1 LSGRILDRNVA
12 EVFEP
17 LLQPARYKGAHGG
30 RGSGKSHFFAE
41 QLVEDSIIEPGIS
54 GEGLR
59 SVCIREVQKDLTQ
72 SAKLL
77 IEDKLAAFKLGEA
90 DGFKVFRDVIETPKD
105 GIIIF
110 KGMQDYTA
118 ESVKSLEKFKRA
130 WWEEAQTATQ
140 HSLNLLRPTIREEGS
155 EIWASW
161 NPRFDDDPI
170 DMLLRGKTL
179 PTGACV
185 VKANWSDNPW
195 LPKVLNQ
202 ERLDCLRDKP
212 EQYDHIWDG
221 GYVSIV
227 EGAYY
232 APALATAQKEG
243 RIGRVAADPL
253 MTIRLHM
260 DIGGTGAKA
269 DAFAI
274 VADQFVG
281 REIRVL
287 NGYVAQGQPISAHL
301 NWMHQQGY
309 TPDARVQVV
318 LPHDGDSHDKVYD
331 VSYES
336 AFRAAGYDV
345 VVIPNQGKGAAMM
358 RVESARRLF
367 PSIWFNEA
375 TTVVLRKALGWYHE
389 KRDPVRK
396 VGLGPD
402 HDWSS
407 NEADAF
413 GLMCVAYEAP
423 TKQQQ
428 PERVHY
434 GAGGWM
440 G

>member
-1 LSGRILDRNVA
+1 M
-12 EVFEP
+12 
-17 LLQPARYKGAHGG
+17 Q
-30 RGSGKSHFFAE
+30 
-41 QLVEDSIIEPGIS
+41 EPGLS

-77 IEDKLAAFKLGEA
+77 IEDKLAAFRLGEA
-90 DGFKVFRDVIETPKD
+90 DGFKVFRDVIQTPKD

-140 HSLNLLRPTIREEGS
+140 HSLDLLRPTIREEGS

-161 NPRFDDDPI
+161 NPRLEDDPI
-170 DMLLRGKTL
+170 DLLLRGATP
-179 PTGACV
+179 PTGAVV
-185 VKANWSDNPW
+185 VKANWRDNPW
-195 LPKVLNQ
+195 FPSVLGQ
-202 ERLDCLRDKP
+202 ERIDCLTGNPD
-212 EQYDHIWDG
+212 QYDHIWEGD
-221 GYVSIV
+221 YVTVV

-232 APALATAQKEG
+232 ARDLAQARKEN

-253 MTIRLHM
+253 LQIRLHM

-287 NGYVAQGQPISAHL
+287 NYYEAVGQPIGTHL
-301 NWMHQQGY
+301 GWMRSQGY
-309 TPDARVQVV
+309 TPDRVQIV
-318 LPHDGDSHDKVYD
+318 LPHDGDNNEKVYD
-331 VSYES
+331 VTYKS
-336 AFRAAGYDV
+336 AFEAAGYNDV
-345 VVIPNQGKGAAMM
+345 IVVPNQGKGAASM

-367 PSIWFNEA
+367 PTMWFNEA
-375 TTVVLRKALGWYHE
+375 TTAGLLKALGWYHE

-396 VGLGPD
+396 IGLGPE

-407 NEADAF
+407 NGADAF
-413 GLMCVAYEAP
+413 GLMCVAYETPVKKSHENTRA
-423 TKQQQ
+423 
-428 PERVHY
+428 RSLARSIV
-434 GAGGWM
+434 
-440 G
+440 